1 MADINDA
8 INKAQEAAG
17 EIIDAEVTQ
26 ETLPATSTGGGQVV
40 SMEKPSMD
48 NVMANSGIT
57 NSVDAWLKVNEHGI
71 KIGEEKGLVDSV
83 QVRILM
89 TEDDGFFVK
98 QSIKWGNPVQYAST
112 YDGRVSD
119 KGGSWP
125 DQVARV
131 TSIDPKAKP
140 FPSADIIM
148 TLAKPVKLKD
158 STVPAGVK
166 LGHTLSMSNFG
177 NWQECYKEVLKAGL
191 LGQEIE
197 ITLGAEEVNG
207 KNGYTWGVL
216 TFTLPVKKAA

>member
-1 MADINDA
+1 MADINEA

-26 ETLPATSTGGGQVV
+26 QTLPANTGGGQVV

-48 NVMANSGIT
+48 SVMTNSGIA
-57 NSVDAWLKVNEHGI
+57 NSVDTWLKVNEHGI
-71 KIGEEKGLVDSV
+71 KIGEEKGLVDSI

-89 TEDDGFFVK
+89 VEDEGFFVK

-131 TSIDPKAKP
+131 ASMAKP

-148 TLAKPVKLKD
+148 VLAKPVKLKE
-158 STVPAGVK
+158 STVPADTK
-166 LGHTLSMSNFG
+166 LGHTLSKSNFG
-177 NWQECYKEVLKAGL
+177 NWQEFYREVSKAGL
-191 LGQEIE
+191 LGQELE

-216 TFTLPVKKAA
+216 TFELPQKKAA